1 MIINIQERTCTLL
14 SFYTRVATT
23 WTCTCTI
30 TTTLIGRRHRLGVV
44 NYPQGLFIFSQ
55 KNLIAMRMHCSMQP
69 NIESLWIILGQEGQ
83 IIIPA
88 FIDMLSTF
96 IKRYLHMIKYKIFYI
111 YRYIYHIQWMNNNYV
126 LISCNFQFTFHV
138 YFGILDIDFLR
149 FSNIGL

>member
-1 MIINIQERTCTLL
+1 ML

-96 IKRYLHMIKYKIFYI
+96 SKIIFAYDKEQNI
-111 YRYIYHIQWMNNNYV
+111 LLLSNERMVNNDLNMLNPMNE
-126 LISCNFQFTFHV
+126 
-138 YFGILDIDFLR
+138 
-149 FSNIGL
+149 